1 LEPIVGSV
9 LIGFIIIEDIIPVDL
24 PLALDPLVQALVE
37 HWFLGHLH
45 VNVMLGRQLILRILT
60 FHLNILMVFLVMVI
74 VVVIMAVFRASTSD
88 CLVNQ
93 ALLW

>member
-24 PLALDPLVQALVE
+24 PLGLDPLVQALVE

-60 FHLNILMVFLVMVI
+60 FHLNILMMFFVVVVMPVMVI
-74 VVVIMAVFRASTSD
+74 MSVFSASASD
-88 CLVNQ
+88 CLVN
-93 ALLW
+93 